1 MRVVAGA
8 SHSHQNGHM
17 KSDFLVDTQT
27 TGRTVTLVLS
37 GELDLM
43 SSPILEQALEGA
55 YESDPE
61 LIVVDLRR
69 LEFMDSTGLHRLV
82 AAQQRAVQSGQR
94 FGVVKGGEQVQR
106 LFELTGIAELLTVVD
121 TPEELAEVDQTPGAP

>member
-1 MRVVAGA
+1 
-8 SHSHQNGHM
+8 M

-43 SSPILEQALEGA
+43 SSPILDQALEDA
-55 YESDPE
+55 YGSYPE
-61 LIVVDLRR
+61 LIVVDLRE

-94 FGVVKGGEQVQR
+94 FGVVRGGEQVQR
-106 LFELTGIAELLTVVD
+106 LFDLTGIAELLTVVD
-121 TPEELAEVDQTPGAP
+121 APEELVEVDQTPGAP